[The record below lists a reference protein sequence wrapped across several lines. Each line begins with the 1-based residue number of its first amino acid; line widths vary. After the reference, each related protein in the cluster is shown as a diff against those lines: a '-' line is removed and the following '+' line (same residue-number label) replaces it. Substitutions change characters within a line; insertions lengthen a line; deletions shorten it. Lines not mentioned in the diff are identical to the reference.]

1 MAVPGVR
8 QVVNDQ
14 GDVVAVVGDDT
25 WAAMRGL
32 KALQLRWEDGPNGSV
47 QQAALVAELVA
58 ASRQPGA
65 VASRAGNA
73 AETIKRAATRID
85 AVYHQPFLAHATME
99 PMNCTV
105 DWRKDQCEI
114 WVGTQAPDRAVAK
127 LAALGLKPE
136 QIILHNHLIG
146 GGFGRRLE
154 VDGIVYAARI
164 ARHVQGPVKV
174 LWTREQ
180 DVQHDQY
187 RPYYVDRISA
197 GLDGQGRPLAWLH
210 TIAGSSVSE
219 RWSGEPNKNGVDDDA
234 VEVAADPVYTLENL
248 EVRYVKQEP
257 AGVPTSW
264 WRGVGPT
271 RSVFVVESFI
281 DELAAAARQDPVKYR
296 QGLIKAP
303 RMRAAL
309 DLAAARANWG
319 SPLAAGHGR
328 GVSVQYAF
336 GSYLALVVEAS
347 VIDDQPRVHRVTCA
361 MDCGQMV
368 NPDTIR
374 AQLEGGVMFGLGA
387 ALWSE
392 ITFAGGRA
400 QQSNFHDFRAMRLPE
415 SPRVDVYLIS
425 NEEKPGGIGETG
437 TACAAAALCNAIHAA
452 CGKRIRTLPVSRGLP
467 EARAS

>member
-1 MAVPGVR
+1 
-8 QVVNDQ
+8 
-14 GDVVAVVGDDT
+14 
-25 WAAMRGL
+25 
-32 KALQLRWEDGPNGSV
+32 
-47 QQAALVAELVA
+47 
-58 ASRQPGA
+58 
-65 VASRAGNA
+65 
-73 AETIKRAATRID
+73 
-85 AVYHQPFLAHATME
+85 
-99 PMNCTV
+99 
-105 DWRKDQCEI
+105 
-114 WVGTQAPDRAVAK
+114 
-127 LAALGLKPE
+127 
-136 QIILHNHLIG
+136 G

-164 ARHVQGPVKV
+164 ARHVQGPIKV

-197 GLDGQGRPLAWLH
+197 GLDRQGRPVAWLH

-219 RWSGEPNKNGVDDDA
+219 RWSGEPNKNNVDDDA
-234 VEVAADPVYTLENL
+234 VEVAADPVYALENL
-248 EVRYVKQEP
+248 EVRYVKEEP
-257 AGVPTSW
+257 PGVPTSW

-319 SPLAAGHGR
+319 NALAPDHGR
-328 GVSVQYAF
+328 GVAVQYAF

-347 VIDDQPRVHRVTCA
+347 VIDGQPRVHHVTCA

-392 ITFAGGRA
+392 VTFAGGRV

-415 SPRVDVYLIS
+415 SPRVEV
-425 NEEKPGGIGETG
+425 
-437 TACAAAALCNAIHAA
+437 
-452 CGKRIRTLPVSRGLP
+452 
-467 EARAS
+467 